1 MSNQAIRPVAVIDI
15 DGVLADVR
23 HRLHFV
29 EDRPKDWD
37 SFFAAAPADA
47 PLEQGLETARRLA
60 EVCEIVYL
68 SGRPERCRE
77 DTLAWLA
84 RHELPAGDLVLRR
97 PCDFRPARVTKVEAL
112 RSLADRAPVSVLV
125 DDDAQVCEA
134 ARAAGFDVLV
144 ADWMADDARLRE
156 AQEGD
161 GRT

>member
-1 MSNQAIRPVAVIDI
+1 MTDQPPRPVAVIDI

-37 SFFAAAPADA
+37 AFFAAASRDS
-47 PLEQGLETARRLA
+47 PLARGVETARRLA

-68 SGRPERCRE
+68 SGRPERCRD
-77 DTLAWLA
+77 DTLRWLE
-84 RHELPAGDLVLRR
+84 RHRLPEGDLLLRR
-97 PCDFRPARVTKVEAL
+97 PRDFRPARVTKVETL
-112 RSLADRAPVSVLV
+112 RSLAERATVSVLV
-125 DDDAQVCEA
+125 DDDTAVCEA

-144 ADWMADDARLRE
+144 ADWMTDDPRLRE